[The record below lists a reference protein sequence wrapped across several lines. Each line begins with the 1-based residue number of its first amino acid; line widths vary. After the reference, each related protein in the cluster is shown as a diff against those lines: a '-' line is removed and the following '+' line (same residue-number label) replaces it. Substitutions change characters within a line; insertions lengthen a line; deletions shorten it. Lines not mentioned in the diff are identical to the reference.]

1 MARVFERVNKA
12 TIAESE
18 REMKLLAS
26 RCLAYGVVI
35 IPIHQAPVFKAY
47 ELFKIPDDA
56 LNLMKEED
64 LKTYVTALYLTTREM
79 AGDWARGFDLLK
91 GLGFER
97 TEEKQEHRVYSNLIY
112 KGVVSND

>member
-1 MARVFERVNKA
+1 
-12 TIAESE
+12 
-18 REMKLLAS
+18 MKLLAS
-26 RCLAYGVVI
+26 RCLAYGIVI
-35 IPIHQAPVFKAY
+35 IPCQQESVFKAY
-47 ELFKIPDDA
+47 ELFKIPDGA
-56 LNLMKEED
+56 LNNMKKED